1 MSRDGFRRTAS
12 LSLALAFA
20 LGCKSLPAAALD
32 MELVPYQGKRILVL
46 AGRLERQDGDR
57 FEKLLPKVMP
67 VDEVWISSPGGSTM
81 AGYAIGRAIRRA
93 GLSVRL
99 PAKAV
104 CASACA
110 DLFMGG
116 VARRVDEGAQF
127 GIHMG
132 TVAGPENLAAMVEVF
147 IDELSQIS
155 QDDLRRGN
163 FDLKRVRRKIQEF
176 EQLAAREAAEW
187 ATYIIEMGGSLRLVA
202 LGTKTEAG
210 NMNYLNRRELLD
222 LNVVN
227 VGN

>member
-1 MSRDGFRRTAS
+1 
-12 LSLALAFA
+12 
-20 LGCKSLPAAALD
+20 

-46 AGRLERQDGDR
+46 EGRLERQDGER

-67 VDEVWISSPGGSTM
+67 VDEVWLNSPGGSTI
-81 AGYAIGRAIRRA
+81 AGYAIGRAVRRA

-132 TVAGPENLAAMVEVF
+132 TVANDPRILAGMVEVVA
-147 IDELSQIS
+147 DEVSQIS